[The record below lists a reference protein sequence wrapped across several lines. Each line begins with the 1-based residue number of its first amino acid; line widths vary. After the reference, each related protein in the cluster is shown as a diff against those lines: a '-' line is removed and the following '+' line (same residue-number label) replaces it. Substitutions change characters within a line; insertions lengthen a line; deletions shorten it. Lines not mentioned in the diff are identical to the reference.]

1 MELPLCARSGDLR
14 EPFVKAVLLAGGPVG
29 KLTLECGDQAN
40 SKGLVRVGGQPLAW
54 RTLQGFRQA
63 RGLTRTVLVGGERD
77 WEGVD
82 DWVPA
87 QETLMGSFEAG
98 VNACGETAAPV
109 LVCCGDLPF
118 LPGPALDDFLERCR
132 RRPEAS
138 LWYGYLRQEN
148 SLRKYPQLRHTWAR
162 LQDGTYCGSGVMM
175 LRPEVMQRM
184 RAAME
189 RLTHARKNMFKLA
202 HCLGWGNL
210 ANYGLGRLTVA
221 RAEKAGQG
229 IFGVRCAGIETP
241 YAELGFNVDDADSLS
256 EARRILQEVGDP
268 HAASHSDR

>member
-1 MELPLCARSGDLR
+1 MSLRCRRVHLR

-29 KLTLECGDQAN
+29 QLPLEAGDTAD

-54 RTLQGFRQA
+54 RTLQGFREA
-63 RGLTRTVLVGGERD
+63 RLLTRTVLVGGDRN

-82 DWVPA
+82 RWVPA
-87 QETLMGSFEAG
+87 QATLMGSFEAG
-98 VNACGETAAPV
+98 VNACEESSEPV

-118 LPGPALDDFLERCR
+118 LPGAALDDFVARCR
-132 RRPEAS
+132 QRPEAS
-138 LWYGYLRQEN
+138 LWYGYLRQQN
-148 SLRKYPQLRHTWAR
+148 SQRKYPRLPHTWAR
-162 LQDGTYCGSGVMM
+162 LQDGTYCGSGVMV

-210 ANYGLGRLTVA
+210 LNYGLGRLTVA

-241 YAELGFNVDDADSLS
+241 YAELGFNVDDAESLS

-268 HAASHSDR
+268 YASDHSHG

>member
-1 MELPLCARSGDLR
+1 M
-14 EPFVKAVLLAGGPVG
+14 KAVLLAGGPVG
-29 KLTLECGDQAN
+29 KLTLESGDTAG

-54 RTLQGFRQA
+54 RTLQGLRAAQ
-63 RGLTRTVLVGGERD
+63 GLTRIVLVGGDRH

-82 DWVPA
+82 AWVPG

-98 VNACGETAAPV
+98 VNACQESHEPV

-118 LPGPALDDFLERCR
+118 LPGEALDDFLQRCR
-132 RRPEAS
+132 LRPEAS
-138 LWYGYLRQEN
+138 LWYCYLRQEN
-148 SLRKYPQLRHTWAR
+148 SLRKYPRLAHTWAR

-189 RLTHARKNMFKLA
+189 RLTQARKNMFKLA
-202 HCLGWGNL
+202 GCLGWGNL
-210 ANYGLGRLTVA
+210 LNYGLGRLTVA

-241 YAELGFNVDDADSLS
+241 YAELGFNVDDADSLR

-268 HAASHSDR
+268 YASSRSHG